1 MRVVIPKDRPA
12 MPTGMPS
19 LLASRLLPI
28 LAVVVAIVSLQGG
41 ASVAKQLFPVVG
53 AQGAVSLRLGFAS
66 LMLLGFWRP
75 WRTRPDPRTLPWI
88 IGYGA
93 ALGCMNLTFYMSLK
107 TVPLGLAVALEFIG
121 PLTVAV
127 LASRRWIDVLWVAMA
142 ALGIAMLLVMGP
154 ATARIDPLG
163 ATFSLAAGVFW
174 GLYIVLGKRAGAANQ
189 GHAAA
194 YGAVMAA
201 AIVIPVG
208 VAHAGSLLLSPALLP
223 LGLAV
228 GFLTSAL
235 PYSLEIVAMSRMPAR
250 TFGVLM
256 SLEPAIGALSGFL
269 FLHERLV
276 PLQLLAVALIMAA
289 SAGVVLE
296 QRRD

>member
-1 MRVVIPKDRPA
+1 MS
-12 MPTGMPS
+12 TGMTS
-19 LLASRLLPI
+19 RLATRLLPI

-41 ASVAKQLFPVVG
+41 ASLAKQLFPVVG

-66 LMLLGFWRP
+66 LMVLAFWRP
-75 WRTRPDPRTLPWI
+75 WRARPEPRAIPWI
-88 IGYGA
+88 LGYGA
-93 ALGCMNLTFYMSLK
+93 ALGCMNMTFYMSLK

-127 LASRRWIDVLWVAMA
+127 VASRRWADVIWVAMA

-154 ATARIDPLG
+154 TTTRIDPLG
-163 ATFSLAAGVFW
+163 AAFSLAAGVFW
-174 GLYIVLGKRAGAANQ
+174 GLYIVLGKRAGAANP

-194 YGAVMAA
+194 YGAVVAA

-208 VAHAGSLLLSPALLP
+208 VAHAGVQLLSPALLP

-235 PYSLEIVAMSRMPAR
+235 PYSLEMVAMARMPAR

-256 SLEPAIGALSGFL
+256 SLEPAIGALSGFI
-269 FLHERLV
+269 FLHEQLS
-276 PLQLLAVALIMAA
+276 PLQMLAVALIMAA
-289 SAGVVLE
+289 SAGVVME
-296 QRRD
+296 QRQD